1 MGQKELPYYIYSK
14 RNQIKHWSGRNK
26 RNNDHTNQARA
37 AKRPEFQRQT
47 VKEKSSR
54 NKNRVRELPSDDDK
68 DLKKRNKPIE
78 EDWET
83 DDEESTRIDKVPTK
97 RPENSDQEEG
107 QNIIILH

>member
-1 MGQKELPYYIYSK
+1 MII
-14 RNQIKHWSGRNK
+14 QIKQEQQNVQNFKDKLSKKN
-26 RNNDHTNQARA
+26 
-37 AKRPEFQRQT
+37 PLEI
-47 VKEKSSR
+47 
-54 NKNRVRELPSDDDK
+54 KNRVRELPSDDDK

-107 QNIIILH
+107 QKIIILH